1 MMKRIGFLL
10 CAFLGMA
17 SAVWADVTIK
27 TIDVKGVQ
35 RMEPATVLSYLPFE
49 KGDNVS
55 QSELDQALKELY
67 KTGFFSDVKLDL
79 KGSTLVIQV
88 DERPIVAHIAFDGND
103 KIEENV
109 LMNEIHMK
117 ERDVYTPTK
126 LREDVKRLKTIYQ
139 RMGLYSAQITTDV
152 ETKSRNRVDIVYK
165 IDEGPKNYIEKI
177 RFVGNKHFSSS
188 DLKEELISKEK
199 KWYRFFSST
208 DTYDPDRLEYDKEML
223 RRFYYSKGYMDF
235 DIKDVTVQTDEK
247 TKNFIVTFDVDE
259 GKRYRF
265 GTANI
270 QVTLPEVNAQKL
282 EKQISFRKGQ
292 IYNAEY
298 IEETIQNITDEL
310 GREGYAFVEIT
321 PVFKKDPKTQVA
333 DVTFKVKGGAR
344 VFVNRI
350 DITGNSRTLD
360 KVVRREFRLNEGD
373 PFNTDK
379 IRRSRQRIENLGY
392 FDKVNLKTV
401 PVANAPDK
409 TDIAVDVSEKSTG
422 AFNVGIGWSTYD
434 GLLFEVGVQERNFLG
449 TGKIVGVTASTSGR
463 ETQVDLSYTDPY
475 FLDKP
480 ISAGFDLFHID
491 RDYTDDSSYKAKTT
505 GGALRSGWDYS
516 ERVRQTVK
524 YTLQQDNVTDI
535 DNDASI
541 YIKEQEG
548 KNVVSMIGQVL
559 SYDTRDNIFN
569 PTEGFYTSLGLD
581 LAGIGGDTRFVR
593 VNANAAKYF
602 EVMDQ
607 WVLSVSAGAG
617 YIYGL
622 NQEVRINNRY
632 YLGGSTLRGFDV
644 AGVGA
649 RDKATGDSLGGDWRL
664 TASTQLMF
672 PLGLPSEFGIKGKVF
687 MDAGMLGKPDGHY
700 AKDTI
705 DYNNTPRVSVGTGIL
720 WQSPMGPINIDLGFP
735 IVKEDYDETEVFR
748 LNFGTGF

>member
-10 CAFLGMA
+10 FAFLGMA
-17 SAVWADVTIK
+17 SAAWADVTIK

-49 KGDNVS
+49 KGDEVS

-67 KTGFFSDVKLDL
+67 KTGFFSDVKLDVN
-79 KGSTLVIQV
+79 GSTLTIEV
-88 DERPIVAHIAFDGND
+88 DERPIVAHIAFEGND

-152 ETKSRNRVDIVYK
+152 ETMSRNRVDIVYK
-165 IDEGPKNYIEKI
+165 INEGPKNYIEKI

-235 DIKDVTVQTDEK
+235 EIKDVTVQTDEK
-247 TKNFIVTFDVDE
+247 TKNFIVTFDLDE

-282 EKQISFRKGQ
+282 EKQITFKKGQ

-333 DVTFKVKGGAR
+333 DVTFKVKEGAR

-360 KVVRREFRLNEGD
+360 KVIRREFRLNEGD
-373 PFNTDK
+373 PFNTDR

-475 FLDKP
+475 FMDKP

-593 VNANAAKYF
+593 VNANAAKYY

-607 WVLSVSAGAG
+607 WVLSVSASAG

-649 RDKATGDSLGGDWRL
+649 RDKATGDALGGDWRV

>member
-10 CAFLGMA
+10 FAFLGMA
-17 SAVWADVTIK
+17 SAAWADVTIK

-49 KGDNVS
+49 KGDEVS

-67 KTGFFSDVKLDL
+67 KTGFFSDVKLDVN
-79 KGSTLVIQV
+79 GSTLTIEV
-88 DERPIVAHIAFDGND
+88 DERPIVAHIAFEGND

-152 ETKSRNRVDIVYK
+152 ETMSRNRVDIVYK

-235 DIKDVTVQTDEK
+235 EIKDVTVQTDEK
-247 TKNFIVTFDVDE
+247 TKNFIVTFDLDE

-282 EKQISFRKGQ
+282 EKQITFKKGQ

-333 DVTFKVKGGAR
+333 DVTFKVKEGAR

-360 KVVRREFRLNEGD
+360 KVIRREFRLNEGD
-373 PFNTDK
+373 PFNTDR

-475 FLDKP
+475 FMDKP

-593 VNANAAKYF
+593 VNANAAKYY

-607 WVLSVSAGAG
+607 WVLSVSASAG

-649 RDKATGDSLGGDWRL
+649 RDKATGDALGGDWRV

>member
-10 CAFLGMA
+10 FAFLGMA
-17 SAVWADVTIK
+17 SAAWADVTIK

-49 KGDNVS
+49 KGDEVS

-67 KTGFFSDVKLDL
+67 KTGFFSDVKLDVN
-79 KGSTLVIQV
+79 GSTLTIEV
-88 DERPIVAHIAFDGND
+88 DERPIVAHIAFEGND

-152 ETKSRNRVDIVYK
+152 ETMSRNRVDIVYK
-165 IDEGPKNYIEKI
+165 INEGPKNYIEKI

-235 DIKDVTVQTDEK
+235 EIKDVTVQTDEK
-247 TKNFIVTFDVDE
+247 TKNFIVTFDLDE

-333 DVTFKVKGGAR
+333 DVTFKVKEGAR

-360 KVVRREFRLNEGD
+360 KVIRREFRLNEGD

-475 FLDKP
+475 FMDKP

-593 VNANAAKYF
+593 VNANAAKYY

-607 WVLSVSAGAG
+607 WVLSVSASAG

-649 RDKATGDSLGGDWRL
+649 RDKATGDALGGDWRV

>member
-10 CAFLGMA
+10 FAFLGMA
-17 SAVWADVTIK
+17 SAAWADVTIK

-49 KGDNVS
+49 KGDEVS

-67 KTGFFSDVKLDL
+67 KTGFFSDVKLDVN
-79 KGSTLVIQV
+79 GSTLTIQV
-88 DERPIVAHIAFDGND
+88 DERPIVAHIAFEGND

-152 ETKSRNRVDIVYK
+152 ETMSRNRVDIVYK
-165 IDEGPKNYIEKI
+165 INEGPKNYIEKI

-235 DIKDVTVQTDEK
+235 EIKDVTVQTDEK
-247 TKNFIVTFDVDE
+247 TKNFIVTFDLDE

-282 EKQISFRKGQ
+282 EKQITFKKGQ

-333 DVTFKVKGGAR
+333 DVTFKVKEGAR

-360 KVVRREFRLNEGD
+360 KVIRREFRLNEGD
-373 PFNTDK
+373 PFNTDR

-475 FLDKP
+475 FMDKP

-593 VNANAAKYF
+593 VNANAAKYY

-607 WVLSVSAGAG
+607 WVLSVSASAG

-649 RDKATGDSLGGDWRL
+649 RDKATGDALGGDWRV

-705 DYNNTPRVSVGTGIL
+705 DYNNTPRVSVGTGVL

>member
-10 CAFLGMA
+10 FAFLGMA
-17 SAVWADVTIK
+17 SAAWADVTIK

-49 KGDNVS
+49 KGDEVS

-67 KTGFFSDVKLDL
+67 KTGFFSDVKLDVN
-79 KGSTLVIQV
+79 GSTLTIEV
-88 DERPIVAHIAFDGND
+88 DERPIVAHIAFEGND

-152 ETKSRNRVDIVYK
+152 ETMSRNRVDIVYK
-165 IDEGPKNYIEKI
+165 INEGPKNYIEKI

-235 DIKDVTVQTDEK
+235 EIKDVTVQTDEK
-247 TKNFIVTFDVDE
+247 TKNFIVTFDLDE

-282 EKQISFRKGQ
+282 EKQITFKKGQ

-321 PVFKKDPKTQVA
+321 PVFKKDPKPQVA
-333 DVTFKVKGGAR
+333 DVTFKVKEGAR

-360 KVVRREFRLNEGD
+360 KVIRREFRLNEGD
-373 PFNTDK
+373 PFNTDR

-475 FLDKP
+475 FMDKP

-593 VNANAAKYF
+593 VNANAAKYY

-649 RDKATGDSLGGDWRL
+649 RDKATGDALGGDWRV

-705 DYNNTPRVSVGTGIL
+705 DYNNTPRVSVGTGVL

>member
-10 CAFLGMA
+10 FAFLGMA
-17 SAVWADVTIK
+17 SAAWADVTIK

-49 KGDNVS
+49 KGDEVS

-67 KTGFFSDVKLDL
+67 KTGFFSDVKLDVN
-79 KGSTLVIQV
+79 GSTLTIEV
-88 DERPIVAHIAFDGND
+88 DERPIVAHIAFEGND

-152 ETKSRNRVDIVYK
+152 ETMSRNRVDIVYK

-235 DIKDVTVQTDEK
+235 EIKDVTVQTDEK
-247 TKNFIVTFDVDE
+247 TKNFIVTFDLDE

-333 DVTFKVKGGAR
+333 DVTFKVKEGAR
-344 VFVNRI
+344 VFVNHI

-360 KVVRREFRLNEGD
+360 KVIRREFRLNEGD

-475 FLDKP
+475 FMDKP

-593 VNANAAKYF
+593 VNANAAKYY

-607 WVLSVSAGAG
+607 WVLSVSASAG

-649 RDKATGDSLGGDWRL
+649 RDKATGDALGGDWRV

>member
-10 CAFLGMA
+10 FAFLGMA
-17 SAVWADVTIK
+17 SAAWADVTIK

-49 KGDNVS
+49 KGDEVS

-67 KTGFFSDVKLDL
+67 KTGFFSDVKLDVN
-79 KGSTLVIQV
+79 GSTLTIQV
-88 DERPIVAHIAFDGND
+88 DERPIVAHIAFEGND

-152 ETKSRNRVDIVYK
+152 ETMSRNRVDIVYK
-165 IDEGPKNYIEKI
+165 INEGPKNYIEKI

-235 DIKDVTVQTDEK
+235 EIKDVTVQTDEK
-247 TKNFIVTFDVDE
+247 TKNFIVTFDLDE

-282 EKQISFRKGQ
+282 EKQITFKKGQ

-333 DVTFKVKGGAR
+333 DVTFKVKEGAR

-360 KVVRREFRLNEGD
+360 KVIRREFRLNEGD

-475 FLDKP
+475 FMDKP

-593 VNANAAKYF
+593 VNANAAKYY

-607 WVLSVSAGAG
+607 WVLSVSASAG

-649 RDKATGDSLGGDWRL
+649 RDKATGDALGGDWRV

-705 DYNNTPRVSVGTGIL
+705 DYNNTPRVSVGTGVL

>member
-10 CAFLGMA
+10 FAFLGMA
-17 SAVWADVTIK
+17 SAAWADVTIK

-49 KGDNVS
+49 KGDEVS

-67 KTGFFSDVKLDL
+67 KTGFFSDVKLDVN
-79 KGSTLVIQV
+79 GSTLTIEV
-88 DERPIVAHIAFDGND
+88 DERPIVAHIAFEGND

-152 ETKSRNRVDIVYK
+152 ETMSRNRVDIVYK
-165 IDEGPKNYIEKI
+165 INEGPKNYIEKI

-235 DIKDVTVQTDEK
+235 EIKDVTVQTDEK
-247 TKNFIVTFDVDE
+247 TKNFIVTFDLDE

-282 EKQISFRKGQ
+282 EKQITFKKGQ

-333 DVTFKVKGGAR
+333 DVTFKVKEGAR

-360 KVVRREFRLNEGD
+360 KVIRREFRLNEGD
-373 PFNTDK
+373 PFNTDR

-475 FLDKP
+475 FMDKP

-593 VNANAAKYF
+593 VNANAAKYY

-607 WVLSVSAGAG
+607 WVLSVSASAG

-649 RDKATGDSLGGDWRL
+649 RDKATGDALGGDWRV

-700 AKDTI
+700 AKNTI

>member
-10 CAFLGMA
+10 FAFLGMA
-17 SAVWADVTIK
+17 SAAWADVTIK

-49 KGDNVS
+49 KGDEVS

-67 KTGFFSDVKLDL
+67 KTGFFSDVKLDVN
-79 KGSTLVIQV
+79 GSTLTIEV
-88 DERPIVAHIAFDGND
+88 DERPIVAHIAFEGND

-152 ETKSRNRVDIVYK
+152 ETMSRNRVDIVYK

-235 DIKDVTVQTDEK
+235 EIKDVTVQTDEK
-247 TKNFIVTFDVDE
+247 TKNFIVTFDLDE

-282 EKQISFRKGQ
+282 EKQITFKKGQ

-333 DVTFKVKGGAR
+333 DVTFKVKEGAR

-360 KVVRREFRLNEGD
+360 KVIRREFRLNEGD
-373 PFNTDK
+373 PFNTDR

-475 FLDKP
+475 FMDKP

-593 VNANAAKYF
+593 VNANAAKYY

-607 WVLSVSAGAG
+607 WVLSVSASAG

-649 RDKATGDSLGGDWRL
+649 RDKATGDALGGDWRV

-705 DYNNTPRVSVGTGIL
+705 DYNNTPRVSVGTGVL

>member
-10 CAFLGMA
+10 FAFLGMA

-49 KGDNVS
+49 KGDEVS

-67 KTGFFSDVKLDL
+67 KTGFFSDVKLDVN
-79 KGSTLVIQV
+79 GSTLTIQV
-88 DERPIVAHIAFDGND
+88 DERPIVAHIAFEGND

-152 ETKSRNRVDIVYK
+152 ETMSRNRVDIVYK

-235 DIKDVTVQTDEK
+235 EIKDVTVQTDEK
-247 TKNFIVTFDVDE
+247 TKNFIVTFDLDE

-282 EKQISFRKGQ
+282 EKQITFKKGQ

-333 DVTFKVKGGAR
+333 DVTFKVKEGAR

-360 KVVRREFRLNEGD
+360 KVIRREFRLNEGD

-475 FLDKP
+475 FMDKP

-593 VNANAAKYF
+593 VNANAAKYY

-607 WVLSVSAGAG
+607 WVLSVSASAG

-649 RDKATGDSLGGDWRL
+649 RDKATGDALGGDWRV

-700 AKDTI
+700 AKNTI
-705 DYNNTPRVSVGTGIL
+705 DYNNTPRVSVGTGVL

>member
-10 CAFLGMA
+10 FAFLGMA
-17 SAVWADVTIK
+17 SAAWADVTIK

-49 KGDNVS
+49 KGDEVS

-67 KTGFFSDVKLDL
+67 KTGFFSDVKLDVN
-79 KGSTLVIQV
+79 GSTLTIEV
-88 DERPIVAHIAFDGND
+88 DERPIVAHIAFEGND

-152 ETKSRNRVDIVYK
+152 ETMSRNRVDIVYK

-235 DIKDVTVQTDEK
+235 EIKDVTVQTDEK
-247 TKNFIVTFDVDE
+247 TKNFIVTFDLDE

-282 EKQISFRKGQ
+282 EKQITFKKGQ

-333 DVTFKVKGGAR
+333 DVTFKVKEGAR

-360 KVVRREFRLNEGD
+360 KVIRREFRLNEGD

-475 FLDKP
+475 FMDKP

-593 VNANAAKYF
+593 VNANAAKYY

-607 WVLSVSAGAG
+607 WVLSVSASAG

-649 RDKATGDSLGGDWRL
+649 RDKATGDALGGDWRV

-700 AKDTI
+700 AKNTI
-705 DYNNTPRVSVGTGIL
+705 DYNNTPRVSVGTGVL